1 MPAASAPLSQPQY
14 RASPAQAVSR
24 FFRKYATFRGRASSS
39 EYWWVALFLL
49 VVTAAPTVM
58 LTLGV
63 VSGFGNILANQETVS
78 AAADGPDGWVI
89 GYTQPALLDDPT
101 AASLI
106 PLGAAIAGILA
117 LVLIVP
123 WLALSWRRLHDS
135 GLVGAWFL
143 LSLIPV
149 VGGLFLLVLMAQ
161 PTKKEGRR
169 FDLPV

>member
-14 RASPAQAVSR
+14 RASFGHAVSR

-39 EYWWVALFLL
+39 EFWWVALFLF
-49 VVTAAPTVM
+49 VVTAAPNVM
-58 LTLGV
+58 LTWGV
-63 VSGFGNILANQETVS
+63 VSGFGNILANQVPVT
-78 AAADGPDGWVI
+78 AGARADGWEI
-89 GYTQPALLDDPT
+89 GYDQPALLDDPT

-106 PLGAAIAGILA
+106 PLGAAIAGVLT
-117 LVLIVP
+117 LVLLVP

-135 GLVGAWFL
+135 GLVGAWFF

-149 VGGLFLLVLMAQ
+149 VGGLFFLVLMAQ

-169 FDLPV
+169 FDLPA